1 VIAVEIH
8 QADSTDSDLSF
19 DLKLLGSGFT
29 TLIPTK
35 AEWRYLDDGSDQ
47 GTAWRDID
55 FDDAAWASG
64 PAEFGY
70 GEGDEATVVNC
81 GKCAHCPCET
91 NFITTYFRHPFTV
104 RDASRFTALEVRVRH
119 DDGAVVHLN
128 GEEVLRT
135 NMPLGDIDSDTSASS
150 SVTVSPR
157 SKFQKQV
164 VNPALLVPGTNVI
177 AVEVHQASAS
187 SSDLSFGFAL
197 IGDSAPFEP
206 SVVRGPYLQQGT
218 PTQMTIR
225 WRTNGFT
232 LGRVRYG
239 SALHDLSE
247 ERDGPFATNHEI
259 VLRDL
264 TPNTKYFYS
273 VGIPSDVLVG
283 SDPDHFFVT
292 SPTVGTA
299 TSTRI
304 WVIGDS
310 GTPGYVAEQVRDDY
324 LAFTGSTRTDV
335 GMMLGDNAYNYG
347 TDNEY
352 QAAVFDMFPM
362 LLRNTPLWPALG
374 NHDALSAVSES
385 ERGVYFDIFSL
396 PRDGRAGGVAS
407 NSEAYYSFDYANV
420 HFLVLDSEAR
430 RVRPGEPMLVWADA
444 DLAAT
449 TQPWIIAYW
458 HQAPY
463 TKGTHDSDGK
473 IDSGGR
479 PTEIREFVLPLLER
493 RGVDLVLTGHSHVYE
508 RSSLIDG
515 HYGFS
520 QSFDSETHVRD
531 ASDGCVCSGSCPAC
545 AKGGTGPYRKGNRSP
560 NGHGGTVYAVVG
572 SSSKGPDHG
581 PIADPHPAMVISLRR
596 HGSMVIDVTGPRL
609 DARWIQRGGTIR
621 DHFTILKKDGS
632 DSDSPSP

>member
-1 VIAVEIH
+1 
-8 QADSTDSDLSF
+8 
-19 DLKLLGSGFT
+19 
-29 TLIPTK
+29 
-35 AEWRYLDDGSDQ
+35 
-47 GTAWRDID
+47 
-55 FDDAAWASG
+55 
-64 PAEFGY
+64 
-70 GEGDEATVVNC
+70 
-81 GKCAHCPCET
+81 
-91 NFITTYFRHPFTV
+91 
-104 RDASRFTALEVRVRH
+104 
-119 DDGAVVHLN
+119 
-128 GEEVLRT
+128 
-135 NMPLGDIDSDTSASS
+135 
-150 SVTVSPR
+150 
-157 SKFQKQV
+157 
-164 VNPALLVPGTNVI
+164 
-177 AVEVHQASAS
+177 
-187 SSDLSFGFAL
+187 
-197 IGDSAPFEP
+197 
-206 SVVRGPYLQQGT
+206 
-218 PTQMTIR
+218 
-225 WRTNGFT
+225 
-232 LGRVRYG
+232 
-239 SALHDLSE
+239 
-247 ERDGPFATNHEI
+247 
-259 VLRDL
+259 
-264 TPNTKYFYS
+264 
-273 VGIPSDVLVG
+273 
-283 SDPDHFFVT
+283 
-292 SPTVGTA
+292 
-299 TSTRI
+299 
-304 WVIGDS
+304 
-310 GTPGYVAEQVRDDY
+310 
-324 LAFTGSTRTDV
+324 
-335 GMMLGDNAYNYG
+335 
-347 TDNEY
+347 
-352 QAAVFDMFPM
+352 MFPM

-621 DHFTILKKDGS
+621 DHFTILKKDGHS
-632 DSDSPSP
+632 GRRGKLAWEAQLPTWLGRQQALERRELAKLPLQLLRLTRAGQHRATPNCAQLEVRDLVDDRTIFQQLDVPKLDRIQNR